1 MSSSIKN
8 ITEFLGQVKTELL
21 KIEWPSFDEFIGST
35 IITLIIVVFFA
46 LFIGGV
52 DRVLAFLAKQIFT
65 YSS

>member
-1 MSSSIKN
+1 LNGSLKN
-8 ITEFLGQVKTELL
+8 ITDFLGQVRAEFL
-21 KIEWPSFDEFIGST
+21 KIEWPSFDEFVGST
-35 IITLIIVVFFA
+35 IITLVIVLFFA